1 MMKTGLNL
9 NISTKVNVNF
19 KEQISLRNQPIS
31 K

>member
-19 KEQISLRNQPIS
+19 KEQTSLGNQPIS